1 MRRITPTSILAAS
14 LLLALAISGAGCRS
28 ATPLME
34 SSARTAADQLSDL
47 EAEIA
52 RKIKRENE
60 YTTQAQ
66 EQMTSSLV
74 RDRSDQF
81 QLLLAAQ
88 ARSFA
93 DRNRGSA
100 PSGDALN
107 GFLTGFVDAWNSQ
120 ESQLQSTLQSIAQQ
134 LDQGRQTLELNAAK
148 VKELQNK
155 LRALGQAR
163 TKGELA
169 RFVFELTDGTLSQLA
184 TDIAGT
190 GAAGTADAPAAA
202 PDDGAGDDEDSPDS
216 SGGG

>member
-1 MRRITPTSILAAS
+1 MRRTDMHRTTPAS
-14 LLLALAISGAGCRS
+14 LLAAALSLALAVSGVSCRS

-34 SSARTAADQLSDL
+34 TSARTAADQLADL

-74 RDRSDQF
+74 RDRGDQF
-81 QLLLAAQ
+81 QLLLAAR
-88 ARSFA
+88 ARAFA
-93 DRNRGSA
+93 DQNRGSA
-100 PSGDALN
+100 PSGDTLN
-107 GFLTGFVDAWNSQ
+107 GFMTGFVDQWNSQ

-134 LDQGRQTLELNAAK
+134 LDQGRQALELNAAK

-169 RFVFELTDGTLSQLA
+169 RFVFEFADGTLSQLA

-190 GAAGTADAPAAA
+190 GDAGTADTP
-202 PDDGAGDDEDSPDS
+202 AGDEGSPDS
-216 SGGG
+216 PGGG